1 MALTKQQLLALI
13 SSKIYTNV
21 ANEVSGD
28 DVADVLDAIVDAVF
42 ASQADFT
49 RKTERI
55 YKPSGSTSFVLN
67 LTEAPYN
74 SANYFIF
81 GDKQDPQTTAFSVS
95 LQSHD
100 GTAIYDNYFFAIN
113 EYPDCTVTIPFDN
126 NLALPN
132 GDLDIV
138 LSQGD
143 WVYCVGAV
151 ETGALGGQKRTQV
164 ISSNKNFFAT

>member
-1 MALTKQQLLALI
+1 MALTKQQLLELI

-28 DVADVLDAIVDAVF
+28 DVADALDAIVDAIFV
-42 ASQADFT
+42 SQADFT

-55 YKPSGSTSFVLN
+55 YKPSGSTLFVLN

-81 GDKQDPQTTAFSVS
+81 GDKQEQDTTDFNVS

-100 GTAIYDNYFFAIN
+100 GTAIYDNYFFVIN
-113 EYPDCTVTIPFDN
+113 EYPNCTVTIDYDG
-126 NLALPN
+126 NLALPG
-132 GDLDIV
+132 GDSDII

-143 WVYCVGAV
+143 WVYCIGAV
-151 ETGALGGQKRTQV
+151 EIGQFGGPKVTQV
-164 ISSNKNFFAT
+164 IASNKNFFV

>member
-21 ANEVSGD
+21 AIEVSGD
-28 DVADVLDAIVDAVF
+28 DVADVLDAIVDAIF
-42 ASQADFT
+42 ASQADLT

-55 YKPSGSTSFVLN
+55 FRPSGVTSFVVN

-81 GDKQDPQTTAFSVS
+81 GDKQDPDTTDFTVS
-95 LQSHD
+95 LQSRD
-100 GTAIYDNYFFAIN
+100 GNAIYDNYFFVIN
-113 EYPDCTVTIPFDN
+113 EYTDSKVTISHDGN
-126 NLALPN
+126 TLIPN
-132 GDLDIV
+132 MIDLT

-143 WVYCVGAV
+143 WAYC
-151 ETGALGGQKRTQV
+151 LGGVEDGGVVGVVTKV
-164 ISSNKNFFAT
+164 LASNINFFAT